1 MNVKFQV
8 RKFQISNDGNGFLN
22 KFIGLYML
30 LSKEKQNN
38 NKFSFRVEK
47 RKGQCTINIHQL
59 KDNKVITT
67 SLHKCI
73 TGSQHKTGV
82 VQYTA

>member
-47 RKGQCTINIHQL
+47 GKDIVILSFISL
-59 KDNKVITT
+59 KI
-67 SLHKCI
+67 I
-73 TGSQHKTGV
+73 R
-82 VQYTA
+82 